1 MCIGG
6 TSQWP
11 ATLFRGIDQ
20 WGERYGYLL
29 VDPIGGAIG
38 AFSMADGIN
47 TGGQSRTP
55 ICQLPNIEHT
65 EQSFPVL
72 FLYRKE
78 CRIRAAPASI
88 AVACRPSPAS
98 YRTARRSSRRTR
110 CRRATPPT
118 STGMMGG
125 YPATVN
131 VYKFKRNTDIRQRL
145 DNADLIGDMA
155 DVKGDVEEL
164 QLRQQNFLQHPGDV
178 YSVIWTAAGGFGD
191 PTERDPERVAKDV
204 VENRAVSIAAAR
216 EIYGVVITAD
226 EKLDLPAT
234 QKLRAGLRQARRK
247 KGGRVKALQ
256 GKVVRQLTDN
266 LALRREAGQLH
277 ICCSK
282 CAADL
287 GPASGNY
294 KDRAVRQDNDIRTA
308 NPNVGDYQRYLDV
321 RPVFRQFYC
330 PGCGALLENE
340 IAQEGDAVLHDIEL
354 HIR

>member
-1 MCIGG
+1 M
-6 TSQWP
+6 
-11 ATLFRGIDQ
+11 
-20 WGERYGYLL
+20 
-29 VDPIGGAIG
+29 
-38 AFSMADGIN
+38 
-47 TGGQSRTP
+47 
-55 ICQLPNIEHT
+55 EHN

-72 FLYRKE
+72 ILFRKE
-78 CRIRAAPASI
+78 VIDSGGAGRWRGGLSAETCFIPH
-88 AVACRPSPAS
+88 
-98 YRTARRSSRRTR
+98 RTPVITHDTLSSGN
-110 CRRATPPT
+110 AIPT